1 MSEIKIRPAV
11 IADSGDI
18 CGLNARELGYDYP
31 QEKTR
36 EKLEGLLESASD
48 KVFVA
53 ECGGQVGGYIH
64 ACDYDVLY
72 APHMKDR
79 RGSAVSSD
87 HRRKGIGK
95 ALMSAAEQWAVE
107 TGAEG
112 IRLVSGRTR
121 EGAHAFYRRIGF
133 TGGKEQL
140 NFKKYL

>member
-53 ECGGQVGGYIH
+53 ECGGQVVGYIH

-72 APHMKDR
+72 APHMKDIM
-79 RGSAVSSD
+79 
-87 HRRKGIGK
+87 GIGK